1 MRGLT
6 IAAVLMLGVGV
17 GARVARAEQPFRA
30 VSVHVP
36 SLGSSGLGLQYE
48 QRASRR
54 WSFAGSLGG
63 RRAAGGDYASFAAG
77 VALEGRYWFLARTRW
92 SGPFAA
98 LRLAAG
104 YTTVS
109 EVASD
114 RTVGESVN
122 LTPALALGWRW
133 RIRSVELTPSL
144 GLGAEAQ
151 LDPSGR
157 LASAVVPRATIGLT
171 LGWVF

>member
-1 MRGLT
+1 MRRLVV
-6 IAAVLMLGVGV
+6 ALVLLLGAGV
-17 GARVARAEQPFRA
+17 AGAEQPWRA

-48 QRASRR
+48 QRTSRR

-77 VALEGRYWFLARTRW
+77 VAVEGRYWFLARTRW

-98 LRLAAG
+98 LRVAAG

-109 EVASD
+109 EVSSE
-114 RTVGESVN
+114 RTVGESVS

-144 GLGAEAQ
+144 GVGAEAQ
-151 LDPSGR
+151 IDPSGR
-157 LASAVVPRATIGLT
+157 LASALVPRATIGLT